1 MLHGPDAEHGG
12 DRPHTISSAYEK
24 GHQRPQLQPYTFQ
37 PPENQQD
44 GVRFC
49 YFNASRVIRFYFLFL
64 SRDTGFM
71 YCFLFS
77 PRAVPAH
84 SASPRF
90 PSAA

>member
-37 PPENQQD
+37 PPESQQD

-49 YFNASRVIRFYFLFL
+49 SFISLA
-64 SRDTGFM
+64 
-71 YCFLFS
+71 
-77 PRAVPAH
+77 
-84 SASPRF
+84 
-90 PSAA
+90 